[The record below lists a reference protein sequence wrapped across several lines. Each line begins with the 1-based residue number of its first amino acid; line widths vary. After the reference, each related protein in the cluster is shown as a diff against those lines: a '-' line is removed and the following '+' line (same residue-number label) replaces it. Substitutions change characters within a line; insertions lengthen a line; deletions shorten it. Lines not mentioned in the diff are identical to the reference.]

1 MPELGMRWPPKAD
14 GVLMPLTDARIGH
27 EVAAEGGRSPDATEV
42 FLSAMNFLRGYHMA
56 GPGLLMFRPIFRTFC
71 LYMFSV

>member
-1 MPELGMRWPPKAD
+1 MYRRIGHEVAAEGGRSP
-14 GVLMPLTDARIGH
+14 DARIGH
-27 EVAAEGGRSPDATEV
+27 EVAAEGGRSPDAIEV